1 AMRNTLERGK
11 AYLTAGADCI
21 FIPGLRHPDHIKTV
35 IDHLSAAYLPA
46 DLSTSDPRNKDL
58 RTNDLR
64 LNDGTTND
72 LRSVHQDA
80 VHQDAVHR
88 VAPVNILA
96 GPGVPSI
103 PELAKLGVKRVSY
116 GSGPHRAAM
125 GLLRRMAEE
134 ARTSGTFKA
143 LTEGAVPYEEINGL
157 FQR

>member
-1 AMRNTLERGK
+1 VR
-11 AYLTAGADCI
+11 D
-21 FIPGLRHPDHIKTV
+21 
-35 IDHLSAAYLPA
+35 
-46 DLSTSDPRNKDL
+46 
-58 RTNDLR
+58 
-64 LNDGTTND
+64 
-72 LRSVHQDA
+72 VHQE
-80 VHQDAVHR
+80 AVHR

-134 ARTSGTFKA
+134 ARASGTYTA

-157 FQR
+157 MGK